1 MVRENMAMKDFY
13 KMFFRTG
20 AKSTDKRELF
30 DLLLKQLGIDGYT
43 KEEVEKIKES
53 TMDDGGYCKT
63 QYLLQV
69 SQLINDLSSANGK
82 SMAAAIVQDW
92 EHDPEAIVEL
102 RVAISIMRSDK
113 FNPEIETVFDD
124 LHRSTSR
131 GANIVRDAA
140 AIAFADNITFTGEE
154 FLTEISS

>member
-20 AKSTDKRELF
+20 ANGTDKRELF

-53 TMDDGGYCKT
+53 TMGDGGYCKT

-69 SQLINDLSSANGK
+69 SHLNIKYFMLLLNIAINGRK
-82 SMAAAIVQDW
+82 
-92 EHDPEAIVEL
+92 
-102 RVAISIMRSDK
+102 
-113 FNPEIETVFDD
+113 IE
-124 LHRSTSR
+124 
-131 GANIVRDAA
+131 
-140 AIAFADNITFTGEE
+140 
-154 FLTEISS
+154 